1 MIVGRELN
9 QNGLPTAVDTTEEF
23 IGSRQ
28 ITVDRLKLSIPSV
41 AKTFEITNK
50 MNQGQKC
57 CQLLNNLKVMF
68 FNN

>member
-9 QNGLPTAVDTTEEF
+9 QNGLTTAVDTTEAF

-28 ITVDRLKLSIPSV
+28 ISVDQLKLSIPPV
-41 AKTFEITNK
+41 AKTFEITNR

-57 CQLLNNLKVMF
+57 CQLLNNLKFMF
-68 FNN
+68 CNN